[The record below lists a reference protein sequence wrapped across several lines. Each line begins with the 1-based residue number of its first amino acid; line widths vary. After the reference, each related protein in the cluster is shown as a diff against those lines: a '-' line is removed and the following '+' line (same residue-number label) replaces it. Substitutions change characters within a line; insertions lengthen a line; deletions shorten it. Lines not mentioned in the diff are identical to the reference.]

1 MYGMMDKPMKP
12 MKPMKMNK
20 NKAFK
25 KHPMFKNGKMVMA
38 NTHAEHLKLMR
49 MGYSHKK

>member
-1 MYGMMDKPMKP
+1 MYGMEKPMKP
-12 MKPMKMNK
+12 MKPTKMNK